1 VAEATAPERVSALDG
16 GGGAGA
22 GGVGV
27 TAGGAGAAD
36 AGVDGG
42 VGAATGAGAAEVIL
56 GEIGDLA
63 LHQIAAWPDRIA
75 TVGKIAARAAGVV
88 AAPGPGRAVEAAESA
103 AINSAP
109 ATAAKMATSA
119 ESAKSTQPESP
130 PPALLR
136 IEPLKWWLIGA
147 PLAPDIGPQ
156 QGAVLDLS
164 HARTRLR
171 IAGPRAAEFLNRHL
185 PLDLRA
191 AAFPEGA
198 VASSQLH
205 HVGVT
210 LWRSRRGYELFIPR
224 GYALSV
230 WEVLLQTAAQF
241 DAVTPPAESHTIAA
255 PNDTRAP

>member
-1 VAEATAPERVSALDG
+1 VAEATALERISALV
-16 GGGAGA
+16 A
-22 GGVGV
+22 
-27 TAGGAGAAD
+27 
-36 AGVDGG
+36 GG
-42 VGAATGAGAAEVIL
+42 VGAATDAGAAEVIL

-63 LHQIAAWPDRIA
+63 LYQIAAWPDRIA
-75 TVGKIAARAAGVV
+75 TVGEIAARAAGIA

-109 ATAAKMATSA
+109 ATDATSA

-171 IAGPRAAEFLNRHL
+171 IAGRRAAEFLNRHL

-191 AAFPEGA
+191 AAFPEDA

>member
-1 VAEATAPERVSALDG
+1 MAEATALERISALVG
-16 GGGAGA
+16 GVGGAGA
-22 GGVGV
+22 GGVRVG
-27 TAGGAGAAD
+27 GGAGAAD

-42 VGAATGAGAAEVIL
+42 VGAATDAGTAEVIL

-63 LHQIAAWPDRIA
+63 LYQIAAWPDRIA
-75 TVGKIAARAAGVV
+75 TVGKIAARAAGV
-88 AAPGPGRAVEAAESA
+88 ATAPGPGRAVQAADSA
-103 AINSAP
+103 AINSAA
-109 ATAAKMATSA
+109 ATDATSA

-130 PPALLR
+130 SPALLR

-147 PLAPDIGPQ
+147 PAAPDIGPQ

-171 IAGPRAAEFLNRHL
+171 IAGRRAAEFLNRHL

>member
-1 VAEATAPERVSALDG
+1 VAEATAPEPVSPRG
-16 GGGAGA
+16 GGGAAAA
-22 GGVGV
+22 G
-27 TAGGAGAAD
+27 AGGAGAVD

-42 VGAATGAGAAEVIL
+42 GGAATDAGAAEVIL
-56 GEIGDLA
+56 GEVGDLA
-63 LHQIAAWPDRIA
+63 LYQIAAWPDRVDV
-75 TVGKIAARAAGVV
+75 VGKIAARAAGVA

-103 AINSAP
+103 AINSAA
-109 ATAAKMATSA
+109 ATDAKMATSA
-119 ESAKSTQPESP
+119 ESAKSTVPESP

>member
-1 VAEATAPERVSALDG
+1 MAEATALERVSALVG
-16 GGGAGA
+16 GDGAGA
-22 GGVGV
+22 GGVG
-27 TAGGAGAAD
+27 AAAD
-36 AGVDGG
+36 
-42 VGAATGAGAAEVIL
+42 AGAAEVIL

-63 LHQIAAWPDRIA
+63 LHQIAAWPDRIDA
-75 TVGKIAARAAGVV
+75 VGEIAARAAGVA
-88 AAPGPGRAVEAAESA
+88 AAPGPGRAVQAAESA
-103 AINSAP
+103 AINSAA
-109 ATAAKMATSA
+109 ATDATSA
-119 ESAKSTQPESP
+119 ESAKSTESKSP

-147 PLAPDIGPQ
+147 AAPDIGPQ

>member
-1 VAEATAPERVSALDG
+1 MAESTALERVSALDG
-16 GGGAGA
+16 GAGA
-22 GGVGV
+22 GGVGA

-42 VGAATGAGAAEVIL
+42 VGAATDAGAAEVIL
-56 GEIGDLA
+56 GEVGDLA
-63 LHQIAAWPDRIA
+63 LHQIAAWPDRIDA
-75 TVGKIAARAAGVV
+75 VGEIAARTAGV
-88 AAPGPGRAVEAAESA
+88 ATAPGPGRAVQAAESA
-103 AINSAP
+103 AINSAAATD
-109 ATAAKMATSA
+109 ATAA
-119 ESAKSTQPESP
+119 ESAKSTVPESP

-136 IEPLKWWLIGA
+136 IEPLKWWLICA
-147 PLAPDIGPQ
+147 PVAPDIGPQ
-156 QGAVLDLS
+156 QGAILDLS

-171 IAGPRAAEFLNRHL
+171 IAGRRAAEFLNRHL

-205 HVGVT
+205 HVSVT

>member
-1 VAEATAPERVSALDG
+1 MAEATALERVSALV
-16 GGGAGA
+16 GGGA
-22 GGVGV
+22 
-27 TAGGAGAAD
+27 
-36 AGVDGG
+36 GG
-42 VGAATGAGAAEVIL
+42 VGAATGAGAADAATAEIIL
-56 GEIGDLA
+56 GEVGELR
-63 LHQIAAWPDRIA
+63 LHQIAAWPDRIDA
-75 TVGKIAARAAGVV
+75 VGKIAARAAGVA
-88 AAPGPGRAVEAAESA
+88 AAPGPGRAVQAAESA
-103 AINSAP
+103 AINSAA
-109 ATAAKMATSA
+109 ATAAKMATTA

-147 PLAPDIGPQ
+147 PVAPDIGPQ

-171 IAGPRAAEFLNRHL
+171 IAGPCAAEFLNRHL

>member
-1 VAEATAPERVSALDG
+1 VAEATALERVSALVG
-16 GGGAGA
+16 GGGAAA
-22 GGVGV
+22 GTGVGA
-27 TAGGAGAAD
+27 AGGAGA
-36 AGVDGG
+36 VDT
-42 VGAATGAGAAEVIL
+42 GAATDAGAAEVIL
-56 GEIGDLA
+56 GEVGDLA
-63 LHQIAAWPDRIA
+63 LHQIAAWPDRIDA
-75 TVGKIAARAAGVV
+75 VGKIAARAAGVA
-88 AAPGPGRAVEAAESA
+88 AAPGPGRAVQAAESA
-103 AINSAP
+103 AVNSAA

-147 PLAPDIGPQ
+147 PVAPDIGPQ